1 MNADGT
7 GQMQLTSAE
16 ARQFTSG
23 PDGAQQE
30 GEERVR
36 AAYGD
41 EHYARLMELKRK
53 YDPGNAFKNNQNIRP
68 AARSA

>member
-16 ARQFTSG
+16 
-23 PDGAQQE
+23 
-30 GEERVR
+30 
-36 AAYGD
+36 
-41 EHYARLMELKRK
+41 ARLMELKRK